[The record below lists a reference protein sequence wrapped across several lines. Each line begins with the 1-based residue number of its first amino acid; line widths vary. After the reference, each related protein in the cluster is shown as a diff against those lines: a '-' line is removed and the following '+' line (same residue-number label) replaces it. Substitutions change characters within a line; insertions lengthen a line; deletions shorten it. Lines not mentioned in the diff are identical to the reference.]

1 MTLDEVLLGV
11 KNQSNIDISCSH
23 SMYDIT
29 VIIIMNFMVFLSCLA
44 NFPRITLQQQII
56 QTLSGYFIN
65 KLHQSSVHLIIVCLI
80 LIPAILNSIQHS
92 VWLISFNFIHQISWI
107 NCNKLMLNW
116 ELICRIRLRLN
127 EALKLNWKFVAD
139 FRNQFI
145 APKHS
150 WFQKSKLSFNWR
162 FIKLCILLPYCITF
176 T

>member
-1 MTLDEVLLGV
+1 MIVPIVIAMTLDEVLLGV

-80 LIPAILNSIQHS
+80 LIPPSIFHSSNSIKQLNKQTECLQFSLIQLLLNLRNDWLAES
-92 VWLISFNFIHQISWI
+92 VN
-107 NCNKLMLNW
+107 
-116 ELICRIRLRLN
+116 
-127 EALKLNWKFVAD
+127 
-139 FRNQFI
+139 
-145 APKHS
+145 
-150 WFQKSKLSFNWR
+150 
-162 FIKLCILLPYCITF
+162 
-176 T
+176 